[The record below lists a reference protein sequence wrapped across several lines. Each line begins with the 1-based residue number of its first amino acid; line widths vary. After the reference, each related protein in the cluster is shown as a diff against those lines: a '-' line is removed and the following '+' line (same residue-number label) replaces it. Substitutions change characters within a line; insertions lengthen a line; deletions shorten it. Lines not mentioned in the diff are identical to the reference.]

1 MKTNVI
7 LTEESEDVL
16 TDFVKM
22 SRPKKFKTKQEKIN
36 EALACLGSF
45 MKHLDKETLLEV
57 GDLNKL

>member
-36 EALACLGSF
+36 EALSCLGSF
-45 MKHLDKETLLEV
+45 IKHLDKETLLHV